1 MLIEF
6 AVMHNE
12 DALTGSND
20 ETRAAPQTP
29 QVKRFGLIGDPI
41 AHSLSPALFR
51 AGYGLGI
58 GNSKEHA
65 TGHNTEFPVKTGKYS
80 YDLIEGAD
88 FETSYRRFLDGYQGI
103 NVTAPFK
110 EPAFAKADIRSPE
123 CQKIGAT
130 NLLVKTPEG
139 IKAYNSDYSG
149 IILSLLTAM
158 HPDID
163 AEQFLTFLNGNA
175 PQTSKESSG
184 TPIAHNCNNEE
195 SSSGDG
201 TTHGFIP
208 GENTVTET
216 KVQKHGKSR
225 KALIVGCGGAGKA
238 AAVAAGDLGF
248 TVTLMNRTTD
258 KAAAIA
264 SALPEY
270 GFKIMQTENFAE
282 TFAESD
288 IVIYTLPCP
297 LPELD
302 SLLNHG
308 TETTG
313 KSMGNGSTEKIGKN
327 TRISNNTDRRNH
339 VSKIILE
346 ANYRNPS
353 FTPDILQRLNRIFP
367 GLQYIPG
374 QQWLLYQA
382 FAGYVHFTG
391 DIPDLKAM
399 LPVLGH

>member
-1 MLIEF
+1 MLQKNNPLIEF

-12 DALTGSND
+12 DSLTGSND

-51 AGYGLGI
+51 AGYG
-58 GNSKEHA
+58 
-65 TGHNTEFPVKTGKYS
+65 TGEYT

-88 FETSYRRFLDGYQGI
+88 FETSYHRFLDGYQGI

-110 EPAFAKADIRSPE
+110 ELAFAKADIRSPE
-123 CQKIGAT
+123 CRKIGAT

-149 IILSLLTAM
+149 VIMSLLTAM
-158 HPDID
+158 NPEMD
-163 AEQFLTFLNGNA
+163 AEQFLPFLNGIASQSSEEPYGVQCAHKEN
-175 PQTSKESSG
+175 SEESSG
-184 TPIAHNCNNEE
+184 
-195 SSSGDG
+195 SG
-201 TTHGFIP
+201 TTHSVIS

>member
-1 MLIEF
+1 MLQKNNPLIEF

-12 DALTGSND
+12 DALTGNND
-20 ETRAAPQTP
+20 ETRAVPQTP

-51 AGYGLGI
+51 AGYGTR
-58 GNSKEHA
+58 EY
-65 TGHNTEFPVKTGKYS
+65 T

-110 EPAFAKADIRSPE
+110 ELAFAKADIRSPE
-123 CQKIGAT
+123 CRKIGAT

-163 AEQFLTFLNGNA
+163 AEQFLTFLN
-175 PQTSKESSG
+175 
-184 TPIAHNCNNEE
+184 CNNEE
-195 SSSGDG
+195 SSSGGG
-201 TTHGFIP
+201 TTHGVIP

-238 AAVAAGDLGF
+238 AAVAAGDLDF

-258 KAAAIA
+258 KAAAIE

-270 GFKIMQTENFAE
+270 GFKVMQTENFAE

-327 TRISNNTDRRNH
+327 TRISNNIDRRNH